1 MKTAAFSDATPQ
13 PKYWEKL
20 VLASYYRLLG
30 SSEQE
35 AGAAVGR
42 SARTVRVW
50 EADTAL
56 WAQATEEARKRWLGE
71 VTALARRALLK
82 AAMSADGGLALK
94 ILERIDTGL
103 APATQRLKVQHE
115 VGEGLSGLLKAFGGD
130 HADAS

>member
-30 SSEQE
+30 SSQQE

-103 APATQRLKVQHE
+103 APAAQRLKVQHE